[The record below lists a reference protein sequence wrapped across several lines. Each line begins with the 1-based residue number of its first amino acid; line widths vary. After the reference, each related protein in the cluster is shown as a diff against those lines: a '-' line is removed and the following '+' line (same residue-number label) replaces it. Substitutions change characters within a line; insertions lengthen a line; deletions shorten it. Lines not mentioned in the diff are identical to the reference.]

1 MNFASTIFL
10 QMMKYCFLRLSLLLA
25 TVFPRPA
32 SGQQP
37 HAGGMTLAAI
47 WEQAEAG
54 NRQISLQQQE
64 LAGNAEKV
72 QAARDTRL
80 PAVNTDAAYSRLSNM
95 PLYTDGIL
103 HAPTQFPVSHEHYT
117 IGGNLYL
124 NLYDGGKTT
133 REIAMARAEQSISA
147 TKLQRSVADIRYQSA
162 VYFLDLYRYQQFSIL
177 LEQDI
182 RSSELQL
189 SEIKQLYKNGLVLK
203 SDVLREEV
211 KISNQRLSLTE
222 INNNIAINT
231 QRLNYLMGRPD
242 TCAIH
247 PIVDLPDVAGPAPD
261 TSSREAI
268 EYKLALKHTSLGA
281 LRLEQVKAAPLP
293 KLGFF
298 ADYRYTYPQT
308 SYYPYSRVPW
318 SGGQA
323 GFSVS
328 VPVSSFY
335 QNRHKTREA
344 RIAWQQQLTMAAS
357 IQDDLRQDIHA
368 AFLHYQEAVQQTTVA
383 RNNMLQ
389 ATESLRILRS
399 SYFNQQSLLSDLL
412 DAETQLLQ
420 SKFNLTTAMV
430 KVRVQHYQLLRLTG
444 KI

>member
-1 MNFASTIFL
+1 
-10 QMMKYCFLRLSLLLA
+10 MMKYYILRLSLLLA
-25 TVFPRPA
+25 TACPWPVCGQSPA
-32 SGQQP
+32 G
-37 HAGGMTLAAI
+37 AITLATV
-47 WEQAEAG
+47 WERAEAG
-54 NRQISLQQQE
+54 NRQIHLQQQE
-64 LAGNAEKV
+64 LAGSTEKV
-72 QAARDTRL
+72 LAARDARL
-80 PAVNTDAAYSRLSNM
+80 PFLNVDGAYSRLSNM

-117 IGGNLYL
+117 AGGNLYI
-124 NLYDGGKTT
+124 NLYNGGKDI
-133 REIAMARAEQSISA
+133 REIAMAKAEASISA
-147 TKLQRSVADIRYQSA
+147 TKLQHTVAEIRYQAA
-162 VYFLDLYRYQQFSIL
+162 VYFLDLYRYQQFRVL

-182 RSSELQL
+182 RSCELQL

-211 KISNQRLSLTE
+211 KISNQQLSLTE
-222 INNNIAINT
+222 INNNIVLST

-242 TCAIH
+242 TGTIY
-247 PIVDLPDVAGPAPD
+247 PVVELPDVAGPAPD
-261 TSSREAI
+261 TSSQEAL

-281 LRLEQVKAAPLP
+281 LRLDQVKATPLP

-308 SYYPYSRVPW
+308 AYYPYSRVPW

-323 GFSVS
+323 GVSVS

-344 RIAWQQQLTMAAS
+344 RIAWQQQRTIAAS
-357 IQDDLRQDIHA
+357 VQDNLRQDIHA
-368 AFLHYQEAVQQTTVA
+368 AFLHYQEAVQQTVVA
-383 RNNMLQ
+383 RSNMLQ

-430 KVRVQHYQLLRLTG
+430 KVQVQHYQLLRLTG

>member
-1 MNFASTIFL
+1 
-10 QMMKYCFLRLSLLLA
+10 MMKYYILRLSLLLA
-25 TVFPRPA
+25 TVCPWPVC
-32 SGQQP
+32 GQQP
-37 HAGGMTLAAI
+37 PAGAITLATV

-64 LAGNAEKV
+64 LAGSAEKV
-72 QAARDTRL
+72 LAARDARL
-80 PAVNTDAAYSRLSNM
+80 PSLTVDGSYSRLSNM

-103 HAPTQFPVSHEHYT
+103 HAPTQFPVSHEHYAA
-117 IGGNLYL
+117 GSNLYI
-124 NLYDGGKTT
+124 NLYNGGQTS
-133 REIAMARAEQSISA
+133 REIAMAKAEQSIST
-147 TKLQRSVADIRYQSA
+147 TKLQRSVAEIRYQAA
-162 VYFLDLYRYQQFSIL
+162 VYFLDLYRYQQFKTL

-211 KISNQRLSLTE
+211 KISNQQLSLTE
-222 INNNIAINT
+222 INNNIAIST

-242 TCAIH
+242 TGAIY
-247 PIVDLPDVAGPAPD
+247 PIVELPEVAGAAPD
-261 TSSREAI
+261 TTSNEAI
-268 EYKLALKHTSLGA
+268 EYRLALKNTSLGA
-281 LRLEQVKAAPLP
+281 LRLDQVKAAPLP

-298 ADYRYTYPQT
+298 AEYRYTYPQT
-308 SYYPYSRVPW
+308 AYYPYSRVPW
-318 SGGQA
+318 SAGQA

-335 QNRHKTREA
+335 VNRHKTRAA
-344 RIAWQQQLTMAAS
+344 RIAWQQQQTLTAS
-357 IQDDLRQDIHA
+357 VQDNLRQEIHA

-383 RNNMLQ
+383 RSNVSQ

-420 SKFNLTTAMV
+420 SRFNLTTAMV
-430 KVRVQHYQLLRLTG
+430 KVQVQHYQLLRLTG